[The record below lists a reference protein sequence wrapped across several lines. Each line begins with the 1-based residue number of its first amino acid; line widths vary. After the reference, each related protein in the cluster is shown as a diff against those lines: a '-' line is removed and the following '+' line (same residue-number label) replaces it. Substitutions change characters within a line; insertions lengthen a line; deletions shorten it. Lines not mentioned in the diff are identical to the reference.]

1 MEKTHREGHVKM
13 EVEAGVVLPQAKE
26 HQGLPA
32 VVQELGEG
40 HEMDSPP
47 EHLEGTNSMI

>member
-1 MEKTHREGHVKM
+1 M

-26 HQGLPA
+26 HQGSPA
-32 VVQELGEG
+32 AIQELGEG

-47 EHLEGTNSMI
+47 EHQKGTNSMI